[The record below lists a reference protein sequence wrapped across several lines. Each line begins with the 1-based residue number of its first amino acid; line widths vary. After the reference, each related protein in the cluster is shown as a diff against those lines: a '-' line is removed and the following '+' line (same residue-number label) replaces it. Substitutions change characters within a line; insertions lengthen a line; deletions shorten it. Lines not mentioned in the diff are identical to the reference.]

1 MWTIIAS
8 PQVPQEAL
16 QLFPTTKEQ
25 DMTWFLTILG
35 FVIGSSLA
43 SFSGGI
49 IGAIIGF
56 VIAANISDDDEDG
69 EELSEDLLA
78 ILREDDSSDF
88 EQSNDIYDSTSSS
101 IPAPRTG
108 GIDRSQ
114 ARHLLKTSYL
124 ELLLS
129 IMQADG
135 ELYQEEFEGII
146 KIYDLMRFNKEEK
159 QELKT
164 RLGRRLKRGTDARA
178 SATALLK
185 LSLTERTFLMEGL
198 YRVAYADDEFH
209 KKEFELIQQVGAYL
223 QVQEHW
229 NVIQSI
235 EGRLRVKNQ
244 NTSGTPTGKQAR
256 IALGL
261 AGNATTTDA
270 LQRHQELLSFY
281 ENVSFSY
288 LNHEMQTLKNKA
300 IKELTTFAKVLQTE
314 LRTGTS
320 SATRTA
326 PTPPTPPKAAMVTS
340 RTAPTPPRPSS
351 SRSTK
356 SGTPAYGSTSF
367 KKSRHS
373 HDASNR
379 LLSPTTATV
388 DIEHTKNML
397 DALWNQS
404 DSGEDLG
411 TPDLLEQVRQSLSG
425 FSFGPDG
432 GLPEGAAEVLQSSQ
446 DAMSMSTD
454 LASFLSSSTAQTE
467 DNTLTTEDYVEL
479 LCDFDPETRQQGV
492 AYFVNSGSKVLQ
504 QLTPH
509 IDRYLIRPG
518 VKEIFKLMGPAGFD
532 ALLRLIGQVDD
543 FEKEWLIP
551 ILLESD
557 AQRAQGVLVRYLKSE
572 NLLLSYCAQEALM
585 RSGMNE
591 QQLTQ
596 LRASV

>member
-1 MWTIIAS
+1 MCCLCGSFDIHNDRVRWIFRALSITTYVTRITRSNVSPNHIVYRTDKGRSPSCCLSMWTIIAS

-235 EGRLRVKNQ
+235 
-244 NTSGTPTGKQAR
+244 
-256 IALGL
+256 
-261 AGNATTTDA
+261 
-270 LQRHQELLSFY
+270 
-281 ENVSFSY
+281 
-288 LNHEMQTLKNKA
+288 
-300 IKELTTFAKVLQTE
+300 
-314 LRTGTS
+314 
-320 SATRTA
+320 
-326 PTPPTPPKAAMVTS
+326 
-340 RTAPTPPRPSS
+340 
-351 SRSTK
+351 
-356 SGTPAYGSTSF
+356 
-367 KKSRHS
+367 
-373 HDASNR
+373 
-379 LLSPTTATV
+379 
-388 DIEHTKNML
+388 
-397 DALWNQS
+397 
-404 DSGEDLG
+404 
-411 TPDLLEQVRQSLSG
+411 
-425 FSFGPDG
+425 
-432 GLPEGAAEVLQSSQ
+432 
-446 DAMSMSTD
+446 
-454 LASFLSSSTAQTE
+454 
-467 DNTLTTEDYVEL
+467 
-479 LCDFDPETRQQGV
+479 
-492 AYFVNSGSKVLQ
+492 
-504 QLTPH
+504 
-509 IDRYLIRPG
+509 
-518 VKEIFKLMGPAGFD
+518 
-532 ALLRLIGQVDD
+532 
-543 FEKEWLIP
+543 
-551 ILLESD
+551 
-557 AQRAQGVLVRYLKSE
+557 
-572 NLLLSYCAQEALM
+572 
-585 RSGMNE
+585 
-591 QQLTQ
+591 
-596 LRASV
+596 